1 MLKVFSLLLL
11 GALAHAEDC
20 DAGAECV
27 GTATDYMLH
36 LQELLGNGAAT
47 WRCLCPEARL
57 MARIQ
62 NMNYVSFDVAQS
74 LNQYGAYWA
83 FASGVDVL
91 DYYLY
96 LAKTLNDKTAWV
108 KQALVYVGFSE
119 SAAADPGKQ
128 QLVIFDQDKM
138 DEQWLAGTPNGEHG
152 RKSLQP
158 IWKDEGEDI
167 FDYLGSPFQ
176 VCFNP
181 DKENGNTVT
190 DASMCTEK
198 TVKIAE
204 DVIADMLAA
213 NYEKLTGC
221 TGGYPYPEGLRL
233 TKADCE
239 ANCPG
244 ENGVEY
250 CSYSAPMSTANRES
264 TTACIQLYLDQ
275 YELVS
280 GNSAALLARAF
291 FEQCLSFNPYFT
303 GLGLGYS
310 TVAGNTTGS
319 EWIVRGDIALNLL
332 DASEPFVLG

>member
-1 MLKVFSLLLL
+1 MSALTWHRVSSKLQMKESHNRKTNTFS
-11 GALAHAEDC
+11 
-20 DAGAECV
+20 
-27 GTATDYMLH
+27 
-36 LQELLGNGAAT
+36 
-47 WRCLCPEARL
+47 
-57 MARIQ
+57 
-62 NMNYVSFDVAQS
+62 
-74 LNQYGAYWA
+74 QYGAYWA

-198 TVKIAE
+198 TVKIEE
-204 DVIADMLAA
+204 DVIADMLAT

-221 TGGYPYPEGLRL
+221 TGGYPYPEGLKM

-264 TTACIQLYLDQ
+264 NDRKHLKIIDYQ
-275 YELVS
+275 YF
-280 GNSAALLARAF
+280 R
-291 FEQCLSFNPYFT
+291 YY
-303 GLGLGYS
+303 GLYS
-310 TVAGNTTGS
+310 T
-319 EWIVRGDIALNLL
+319 I
-332 DASEPFVLG
+332 LGPI